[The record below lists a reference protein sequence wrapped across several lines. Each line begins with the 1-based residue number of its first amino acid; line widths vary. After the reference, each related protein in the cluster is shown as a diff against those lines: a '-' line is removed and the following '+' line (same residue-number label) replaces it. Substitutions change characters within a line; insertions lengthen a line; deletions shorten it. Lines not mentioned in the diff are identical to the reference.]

1 MTCGAGL
8 TLLGRGGRELSG
20 SGAACVVDPYY
31 SGDPTGETLLLVHG
45 DGVDGAQVFT
55 DSSSHART
63 FTVVGTGV
71 VTETDSEAFNGS
83 SIRNALDAS
92 YIIATLS
99 TPIGVADLFTLE
111 FFIQIIAG
119 VGIPGSYGSGGR
131 GAVIRCLIASAVR
144 LEFCG
149 ALSGATQHVVGYRSD
164 FGFMTDAGASLQGS
178 KTNAERCHIAVT
190 RETPGQI
197 KVWADGFLAR
207 TLNTSEVQFDR
218 IAVGNQSG
226 YLASI
231 TGARIEELRV
241 TRGVARYTATFT
253 PPTLPYC
260 SSSLPSYEID
270 PPPTTIP
277 PGTYTD
283 SQWASVRFLSAMDL
297 TKVNLKTS
305 VAYTQDSA
313 AVTATD
319 PFDGAGALACVYPP
333 ESPTSTPFSPVE
345 LATLTLRGASG
356 SCVEMWVRLDAWTAW
371 TSGAY
376 KWANLVQQDDLGG
389 DPAWAVGIADELA
402 DGVVTPC
409 LQLFSH
415 YIDRRSYLE
424 IWRRTWARAAF
435 PVDGQWHHLA
445 VDFRSYS
452 GFVTTIVVYLDGAAI
467 AALTAPDYT
476 VGQTLQFA
484 GQTTFDIVE
493 GTGIYTTPAGLS
505 STTFDGALDEVR
517 VTEASR
523 YPSNFTVPHYAFPR
537 S

>member
-8 TLLGRGGRELSG
+8 TLLGRGGRELVGSGTACVPDPYYNGPVPHTVLLLHGETMADSSSEPKTVTPIGSAAVSTAQSKFGGSSYLFNGTTDRLSLPAHADFNFG
-20 SGAACVVDPYY
+20 SGAYTIEAWMLSTDVATKNRFLFSEAENITGGFAYMYLGVLVDGTLQAYVQ
-31 SGDPTGETLLLVHG
+31 PTTGGGGPVLASSPGLITTGGWHHVALSVAGSNALLFY
-45 DGVDGAQVFT
+45 DGVLVATSASWVAFPDAKVQNVSVGAIGNGFT
-55 DSSSHART
+55 D
-63 FTVVGTGV
+63 
-71 VTETDSEAFNGS
+71 GS
-83 SIRNALDAS
+83 
-92 YIIATLS
+92 
-99 TPIGVADLFTLE
+99 
-111 FFIQIIAG
+111 AG
-119 VGIPGSYGSGGR
+119 
-131 GAVIRCLIASAVR
+131 
-144 LEFCG
+144 
-149 ALSGATQHVVGYRSD
+149 
-164 FGFMTDAGASLQGS
+164 M
-178 KTNAERCHIAVT
+178 
-190 RETPGQI
+190 
-197 KVWADGFLAR
+197 W
-207 TLNTSEVQFDR
+207 
-218 IAVGNQSG
+218 SG
-226 YLASI
+226 Y
-231 TGARIEELRV
+231 IEELRI
-241 TRGVARYTATFT
+241 TKGAARYTIDFT
-253 PPTLPYC
+253 TDTVAFCNSGDPPYT
-260 SSSLPSYEID
+260 ID
-270 PPPTTIP
+270 PPPTTVP
-277 PGTYTD
+277 PETYVD
-283 SQWASVRFLSAMDL
+283 LLWPSVRFLSAMDL

-333 ESPTSTPFSPVE
+333 ESPTSTPFSPAE

-356 SCVEMWVRLDAWTAW
+356 SCVEMWVRLDAWATW

-389 DPAWAVGIADELA
+389 DPAWAVGIADELV

-424 IWRRTWARAAF
+424 IWRRLQRGAAF

>member
-1 MTCGAGL
+1 MPCGAGL
-8 TLLGRGGRELSG
+8 ALLGRGSMELTGGAVFCASDPHYASVVLLANFNGADG
-20 SGAACVVDPYY
+20 S
-31 SGDPTGETLLLVHG
+31 TTI
-45 DGVDGAQVFT
+45 T
-55 DSSSHART
+55 DSSTYADHKTCSAGESLSNTESKFGGTSLQVLMRNPSGFNCSGTRFARPS
-63 FTVVGTGV
+63 GTG
-71 VTETDSEAFNGS
+71 
-83 SIRNALDAS
+83 
-92 YIIATLS
+92 Y
-99 TPIGVADLFTLE
+99 TLE
-111 FFIQIIAG
+111 FWYKRVSSVNATAAPILLQLNDGFGGPIITIAQYTNVDSLSFRVSTGAVDVYAFTPGADGWIHVACSIGADDVARFYIEGVLKKSEG
-119 VGIPGSYGSGGR
+119 VGGS
-131 GAVIRCLIASAVR
+131 
-144 LEFCG
+144 
-149 ALSGATQHVVGYRSD
+149 
-164 FGFMTDAGASLQGS
+164 AGTWTLY
-178 KTNAERCHIAVT
+178 VT
-190 RETPGQI
+190 GTGPETPTAQ
-197 KVWADGFLAR
+197 
-207 TLNTSEVQFDR
+207 EVYMDALRITQGVDR
-218 IAVGNQSG
+218 YPSA
-226 YLASI
+226 
-231 TGARIEELRV
+231 
-241 TRGVARYTATFT
+241 FT
-253 PPTLPYC
+253 PPTQAFCYDGWGL
-260 SSSLPSYEID
+260 EETD
-270 PPPTTIP
+270 PPTTVP
-277 PGTYTD
+277 PVPNTD
-283 SQWASVRFLSAMDL
+283 PLWSSVRFLSAMDL
-297 TKVNLKTS
+297 TKINDKTS

-313 AVTATD
+313 AVTAID
-319 PFDGAGALACVYPP
+319 PFDGVGALSCVYPP